1 LRVVEEEICC
11 SKTKVFIGRGVL
23 KEAVREI
30 PKGCKIALIRQ
41 DSVDPS
47 YLLQKVGRI
56 EIEIVL
62 RGGEESKSIESV
74 LRIVGE
80 LYSKGFDRS
89 DYLVALGG
97 GALSDTAGLAA
108 ALYLR
113 GLNLVNV
120 PTTLLA
126 MVDAAVGGKVAV
138 NMGNMKN
145 VLGVF
150 YQPSLVIIDLEFL
163 STLPKEELVNGLAE
177 VVKYAFTLDS
187 ELYSYLK
194 SNNTSILSM
203 SGRAL
208 EEVIA
213 MSVKNKLTVVREDPY
228 DTKGVRVVLNYG
240 HTVGHAIEA
249 LSHLRV
255 GHGRAVAVGMVYE
268 AIAGAELGY
277 TKPHV
282 VDKLVELLKA
292 FGLPTSLEEVGLG
305 SGISTEL
312 FKAIVSRDKKVR
324 RGKLLL
330 PVVIDVGSWRAVEVP
345 VEELVEVLVKCVK

>member
-1 LRVVEEEICC
+1 LRVIEEEICC
-11 SKTKVFIGRGVL
+11 SKTKVTIGRHAL
-23 KEAVREI
+23 EEAIREI
-30 PKGCKIALIRQ
+30 PKGCKIALVRQ
-41 DSVDPS
+41 DAVDPS
-47 YLLQKVGRI
+47 YLMQKVGKI
-56 EIEIVL
+56 DIEIVL
-62 RGGEESKSIESV
+62 RGGEESKNIESV
-74 LRIVGE
+74 LRIIGE

-89 DYLVALGG
+89 DYLIALGG
-97 GALSDTAGLAA
+97 GSLSDTAGLAA

-126 MVDAAVGGKVAV
+126 MVDAAIGGKVAV

-145 VLGVF
+145 VIGVF

-163 STLPKEELVNGLAE
+163 STLPKEEFVNGLAE

-194 SNNTSILSM
+194 NNTISILSM
-203 SGRAL
+203 NEHVL
-208 EEVIA
+208 EEIIA
-213 MSVKNKLTVVREDPY
+213 MSVKNKLTIVKKDPY

-240 HTVGHAIEA
+240 HTVGHAIET

-255 GHGRAVAVGMVYE
+255 SHGRAVAVGMIYE
-268 AIAGAELGY
+268 AIAGVELGY

-292 FGLPTSLEEVGLG
+292 FGLPTSLKEVGLG

-312 FKAIVSRDKKVR
+312 FKAIISRDKKVR
-324 RGKLLL
+324 RGKILL
-330 PVVIDVGSWRAVEVP
+330 PVVIDVGSWRAAEIP
-345 VEELVEVLVKCVK
+345 VEEFVEVLVKCVK